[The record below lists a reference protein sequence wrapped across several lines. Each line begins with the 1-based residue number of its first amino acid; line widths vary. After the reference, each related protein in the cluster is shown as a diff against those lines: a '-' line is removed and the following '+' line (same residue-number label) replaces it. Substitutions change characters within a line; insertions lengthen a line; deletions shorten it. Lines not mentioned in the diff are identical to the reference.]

1 MMYRAFIGIIRIK
14 NIDFMIKT
22 WIKNARSE
30 SLPQSVMPAV
40 VAVVLAIGAE
50 NFCWWIAVLAVLGV
64 ALAHLSANLADD
76 YFDYKADM
84 LKDREKVV
92 RQGIKAFTAK
102 YPYLTD
108 GSATPKQLRN
118 AVAGFGLAA
127 IACGVAICLVRGW
140 ELMLVAAVAGVL
152 AFFYSA
158 PPLKLCYHGLGELV
172 TGLIFGPLLMLG
184 VYWAAAGSSFG
195 DLWWGILGVSVPM
208 GLLVTNILFTHSMI
222 DKAGDTASEKKTLA
236 AVWPKA
242 NMAISWMLIFVPFLI
257 IFACVALGRLGW
269 PYLLVALM
277 LPRAIWLYWSLIQ
290 FQKGADFEKELEKP
304 RKMLGP
310 MGDWATYRKL
320 GLDWFLIRWLT
331 ARNIVS
337 GYCLVIIVVKVAE
350 LIFLK

>member
-1 MMYRAFIGIIRIK
+1 M
-14 NIDFMIKT
+14 KT
-22 WIKNARSE
+22 NWIKNARAE
-30 SLPQSVMPAV
+30 SLPQSVMPAI
-40 VAVVLAIGAE
+40 VAVVLASSAE
-50 NFCWWIAVLAVLGV
+50 DFCWWSAILAVIGV

-108 GSATPKQLRN
+108 GSATPKQLFN
-118 AVAGFGLAA
+118 AVVRFGLGALV
-127 IACGVAICLVRGW
+127 CGVIICMFRGW
-140 ELMLVAAVAGVL
+140 SLMLVAVAAGFL

-184 VYWAAAGSSFG
+184 VFWASAGEI
-195 DLWWGILGVSVPM
+195 WWGILGVSIPM

-236 AVWPKA
+236 AICPRC
-242 NMAISWMLIFVPFLI
+242 NLLISWLLIFVPFLI
-257 IFACVALGRLGW
+257 ITYFAWSQNRW
-269 PYLLVALM
+269 IYLITYAM
-277 LPRAIWLYWSLIQ
+277 LPRAIWLFWSLIQ
-290 FQKGADFEKELEKP
+290 FQKGTDFEKELAKP
-304 RKMLGP
+304 RKILGP
-310 MGDWATYRKL
+310 MGDWPKYREL

-337 GYCLVIIVVKVAE
+337 GYCGLVIIAKIIE
-350 LIFLK
+350 LLFL

>member
-1 MMYRAFIGIIRIK
+1 MQM
-14 NIDFMIKT
+14 KT
-22 WIKNARSE
+22 NWIKNARAE
-30 SLPQSVMPAV
+30 SLPQSVMPAI
-40 VAVVLAIGAE
+40 VAVVLAIGATD
-50 NFCWWIAVLAVLGV
+50 FCWWSAVLAVVGV

-84 LKDREKVV
+84 LKDRETVV

-118 AVAGFGLAA
+118 AMGAFGLGAVVV
-127 IACGVAICLVRGW
+127 GVVICMFRGW
-140 ELMLVAAVAGVL
+140 DLMIVAAVAGIL

-184 VYWAAAGSSFG
+184 VFWASAGEI
-195 DLWWGILGVSVPM
+195 WWGILGVSVPM

-222 DKAGDTASEKKTLA
+222 DKAGDTASAKKTLA
-236 AVWPKA
+236 AVCPSM
-242 NMAISWMLIFVPFLI
+242 NLLISWLLIFVPFLI
-257 IFACVALGRLGW
+257 ITYFAWSQSRWL
-269 PYLLVALM
+269 YLLVYVM

-290 FQKGADFEKELEKP
+290 FQKGSDFEKELEKP

-337 GYCLVIIVVKVAE
+337 GYCSVIILVKVAE
-350 LIFLK
+350 LVFGL

>member
-1 MMYRAFIGIIRIK
+1 M
-14 NIDFMIKT
+14 KT
-22 WIKNARSE
+22 NWFKNARPE

-40 VAVVLAIGAE
+40 VAVVLAASATD
-50 NFCWWIAVLAVLGV
+50 FCWWSAVLAVIGV

-84 LKDREKVV
+84 LQDREKVV

-102 YPYLTD
+102 YPYLTN
-108 GSATPKQLRN
+108 GSATEKQLRN
-118 AVAGFGLAA
+118 AVIGYGLGAVL
-127 IACGVAICLVRGW
+127 CGVIVCMFRGW
-140 ELMLVAAVAGVL
+140 AIMMVAAVAGVL

-158 PPLKLCYHGLGELV
+158 PPIKLCYHGLGELV

-184 VYWAAAGSSFG
+184 VFWASAGEI
-195 DLWWGILGVSVPM
+195 WWGILGVSVPM

-236 AVWPKA
+236 AVCPKM
-242 NMAISWMLIFVPFLI
+242 NMTISWLLIFVPFLI
-257 IFACVALGRLGW
+257 ITFFAWYEQRWL
-269 PYLLVALM
+269 YLIVYLM

-304 RKMLGP
+304 RKILGP
-310 MGDWATYRKL
+310 MGDWKQYREL

-337 GYCLVIIVVKVAE
+337 GYCGLVIVAKLVE
-350 LIFLK
+350 LIFHI